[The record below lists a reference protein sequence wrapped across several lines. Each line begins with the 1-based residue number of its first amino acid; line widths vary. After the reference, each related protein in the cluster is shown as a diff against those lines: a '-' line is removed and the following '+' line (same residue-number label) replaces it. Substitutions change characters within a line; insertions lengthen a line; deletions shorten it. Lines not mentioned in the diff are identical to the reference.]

1 MNLIQFQL
9 KNKLYHS
16 IFVCIAYLTIMVLVF
31 LNLENSFFWDTVQLA
46 SGHANYYFTT
56 NFTELLLPNDIDS
69 GHIPAFGMYI
79 ALLWK
84 LFGKTLPVS
93 HLAMLPFAIGIVWQ
107 LYRLCGKFISEKY
120 KGMALLLILADP
132 SLLSQLTLVSP
143 DVALVFFFFMAINAA
158 LENKKWLLSISVL
171 LLFMTSMRGMMVS
184 VCILGLDLY
193 CNVNFK
199 STRKEIFRS
208 LFKRSL
214 LYLPAML
221 LFISYNLYH
230 YIQKGWIG
238 YHKDSPWAQCFKP
251 IEDVNG
257 FLFNIGLYGWR
268 MLDFGRIGIWIVFFT
283 LLAVYR
289 KQLFK
294 SKQHVLLALF
304 AVALMVV
311 LPLNMLWA
319 KNLMGHRY
327 FLPCYVTFALF
338 CASLLFSDVVA
349 PRLKYILAA
358 TWLVVLISGNFWI
371 YPPKIAQGWDATLA
385 HLPYYNLRAEA
396 IRYIDNEKI
405 DFKEVQTFF
414 PNTATLDRIDLNSD
428 FRNFENFDGKS
439 QYVFYSNVFN
449 IEDAVY
455 DEINLNYKEV
465 KSFECNGIE
474 IVIFKKVQP

>member
-1 MNLIQFQL
+1 MRNNII
-9 KNKLYHS
+9 NT
-16 IFVCIAYLTIMVLVF
+16 IFVCTAYLTIIVLVF
-31 LNLENSFFWDTVQLA
+31 FNLKNCFFWDTVQLA

-56 NFTELLLPNDIDS
+56 NFSQLLLPNEIDS

-79 ALLWK
+79 AFVWK
-84 LFGKTLPVS
+84 LFGRTLPIS

-107 LYRLCGKFISEKY
+107 LYKLCGKFISEKY
-120 KGMALLLILADP
+120 RGIALLLILADP
-132 SLLSQLTLVSP
+132 SLLSQVTLVSP
-143 DVALVFFFFMAINAA
+143 DVALVFFFFLAINAA

-193 CNVNFK
+193 CNVNFRIPK
-199 STRKEIFRS
+199 KEIFRS
-208 LFKRSL
+208 LTRKSIF
-214 LYLPAML
+214 YLPAMM

-251 IEDVNG
+251 VEDVNG

-268 MLDFGRIGIWIVFFT
+268 MLDFGRIGIWMVFFI
-283 LLAVYR
+283 LLALYK

-294 SKQHVLLALF
+294 SKQHILLALF
-304 AVALMVV
+304 VALLLVV

-327 FLPCYVTFALF
+327 FMPCYLIFALF
-338 CASLLFSDVVA
+338 CASALFSDFVA
-349 PRLKYILAA
+349 PKLKYILSGL
-358 TWLVVLISGNFWI
+358 WLVVLLSGNFWI

-385 HLPYYNLRAEA
+385 HLPYYKLRKKA
-396 IRYIDNEKI
+396 IQYIDKEKI

-414 PNTATLDRIDLNSD
+414 PNTATLDRIDLNND

-439 QYVFYSNVFN
+439 RYVFYSNVFN

-455 DEINLNYKEV
+455 DQINLNYIKV
-465 KSFECNGIE
+465 KSFKSKGIE
-474 IVIFKKVQP
+474 IVIFKKKTSRF